1 MCFFQVN
8 ETVEKRIMLTRTA
21 QRRGVAIFVRSV
33 YLQGLILMPE
43 CDVPAH
49 LQAVIPVRRKL
60 EALAA
65 EAGLGM
71 TELALR
77 YMFSQQGVTCII
89 TGVESLDQ
97 IRQNIALFS
106 KGPLET
112 SLRIAAAQA
121 VTDLPESVL
130 SPVQWPQRHIGP
142 TVPGGVPCS

>member
-1 MCFFQVN
+1 MS
-8 ETVEKRIMLTRTA
+8 TGAVEVLQIPANILDPRHIRSGVFADA

-43 CDVPAH
+43 CDVPRE

-71 TELALR
+71 AELALR
-77 YMFSQQGVTCII
+77 YMLSQQGVTCIV

-106 KGPLET
+106 KGPLAA
-112 SLRIAAAQA
+112 SLVAAVAQ
-121 VTDLPESVL
+121 VVPELPERVV
-130 SPVQWPQRHIGP
+130 SPGLW
-142 TVPGGVPCS
+142 SK